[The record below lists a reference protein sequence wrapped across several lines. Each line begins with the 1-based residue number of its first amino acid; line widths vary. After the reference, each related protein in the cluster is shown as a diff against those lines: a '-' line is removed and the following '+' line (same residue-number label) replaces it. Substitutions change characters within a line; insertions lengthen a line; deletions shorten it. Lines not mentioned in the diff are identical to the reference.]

1 MRTAGEERA
10 LLPPR
15 PALGRRCWRPKSP
28 LGAQA
33 LPPPDLAASPRC
45 LRRFSRITSAEP
57 CCLVPRKSQPAG
69 GGIPGCRAPARWPGS
84 GGSEGVKSSQ
94 HVSGEAVPSFMY
106 PALLLLAG
114 VWKAPSAMMPWAT
127 SFLLELLLHCCLGH
141 SSLTGAPR
149 IYLTYKELLETRT
162 ARPFSFT
169 FNTSDYR
176 ILLMDQD
183 QERLYLGGT
192 RLPGGPGSPQHQQ
205 GATHYETK
213 GKRLKTWE
221 AQKHGDGG
229 LPTSLTA
236 SFLLQIHW
244 PALPSH
250 QHECRLAG
258 KGLRG
263 ECFNYIR
270 LMQPLN
276 RTHLYA
282 CGTGAYHPV
291 CALINR
297 GWRSEVSRKVIQGF
311 HSLQEY
317 LFRMVPR
324 SLEPGKGKCP
334 YDPRQHSMAVLVNNT
349 LYAGVHVDFMG
360 TDAALFRTMGPCPAV
375 RTEQHDSR
383 WLYGRVLNGSLK
395 SQRRNKGGV
404 EDVCIGW
411 IVVGLKSKTKAWM
424 GNLWCMVNQNNGLSF
439 FPCPSPDPVFLQAHV
454 IPDSSDHNDD
464 KLYFFFRE
472 KALEGAVGPA
482 VLARVGRV
490 CLNDDGG
497 QRSLVNKWTTFL
509 KARLV
514 CSVIGEDGVETFF
527 DELREPLTLR
537 LKILD
542 HSYLQKCIQ
551 MLSLLVSLPQ
561 VMFFLLP
568 TQDEKHPLLY
578 GVFSTLGS
586 VFRGSAV
593 CVYSM
598 AEIRTVFNGPFAH
611 KEGHNYQWGPYT
623 GRVPYPRPGACPGGT
638 FTPGLRTTREFSD
651 ELVTFIRTHPLM
663 YNAVYPLQRRPLL
676 MRTNVPY
683 SFTTLAVDLVD
694 AVDGQYEVLFLGTDQ
709 GTVQKVI
716 VLPQEHGVLEEL
728 TLEEVEVFRVSEQRA
743 PAPVKTLWI
752 SSKRQQLYVSSDM
765 GVSQLSLHRCREY
778 GEACADCCLARDPY
792 CAWDGQRCARYSHT
806 AKRRSRR
813 QDIKHGD
820 PLRQCRGFNAK
831 VEQQLPEQVQYGLEG
846 GSVFLECEPRN
857 PHTSIKWLTQTEN
870 SDKRKVLPRDRVL
883 LQTSQGVLLGPVTP
897 ADGGLYQC
905 IGTENRFRHT
915 LRRLQLHILPR
926 ALLEGAISHQQ
937 PPALGICEN
946 YWQQLN
952 RDQDTRRGRSS
963 RQPHTRPILWDSE
976 QQANGYRIN
985 PRSLNWTRS
994 SPKNSQNYHHHH
1006 RSKPW
1011 TAHRSPP
1018 RS

>member
-1 MRTAGEERA
+1 MDGNRRGPVGTPSPSLRCF
-10 LLPPR
+10 LRCTWLR
-15 PALGRRCWRPKSP
+15 IDPAM
-28 LGAQA
+28 
-33 LPPPDLAASPRC
+33 
-45 LRRFSRITSAEP
+45 
-57 CCLVPRKSQPAG
+57 V
-69 GGIPGCRAPARWPGS
+69 
-84 GGSEGVKSSQ
+84 
-94 HVSGEAVPSFMY
+94 
-106 PALLLLAG
+106 
-114 VWKAPSAMMPWAT
+114 PWAT
-127 SFLLELLLHCCLGH
+127 LFLLGLLFCCCLGH
-141 SSLTGAPR
+141 SSQTGAPR
-149 IYLTYKELLETRT
+149 VYLTYKELLESRT
-162 ARPFSFT
+162 ARPFSFN

-176 ILLMDQD
+176 ILLVDQD
-183 QERLYLGGT
+183 QERLYLGA
-192 RLPGGPGSPQHQQ
+192 R
-205 GATHYETK
+205 
-213 GKRLKTWE
+213 
-221 AQKHGDGG
+221 D
-229 LPTSLTA
+229 
-236 SFLLQIHW
+236 FLVALDLHNINKEPLIIHW
-244 PALPSH
+244 PALPN
-250 QHECRLAG
+250 QENECRLAG
-258 KGLRG
+258 KGQRG

-270 LMQPLN
+270 LMEPLN

-291 CALINR
+291 CILINR
-297 GWRSEVSRKVIQGF
+297 GWRSE
-311 HSLQEY
+311 EY
-317 LFRMVPR
+317 LFRTVPH

-334 YDPRQHSMAVLVNNT
+334 YDPRQSSMAVLVNST

-360 TDAALFRTMGPCPAV
+360 TDAALFRTMGPRPAV

-383 WLYGRVLNGSLK
+383 WLY
-395 SQRRNKGGV
+395 
-404 EDVCIGW
+404 
-411 IVVGLKSKTKAWM
+411 
-424 GNLWCMVNQNNGLSF
+424 
-439 FPCPSPDPVFLQAHV
+439 DPVFLQAHV
-454 IPDSSDHNDD
+454 IPDSSDHSDD

-497 QRSLVNKWTTFL
+497 QRSLLNKWTTFL

-527 DELREPLTLR
+527 DELR
-537 LKILD
+537 D
-542 HSYLQKCIQ
+542 
-551 MLSLLVSLPQ
+551 V
-561 VMFFLLP
+561 FLLP

-598 AEIRTVFNGPFAH
+598 ADIRTVFNGPFAH

-638 FTPGLRTTREFSD
+638 FTPGLRSTREFSD
-651 ELVTFIRTHPLM
+651 ELVTFVRAHPLM
-663 YNAVYPLQRRPLL
+663 FHAVYPLQRRPLL
-676 MRTNVPY
+676 VRTNVPY

-694 AVDGQYEVLFLGTDQ
+694 AVDGRYEVLFLGTDQ

-716 VLPQEHGVLEEL
+716 VLPKEQGILEEL
-728 TLEEVEVFRVSEQRA
+728 TLEEVEVFRV

-831 VEQQLPEQVQYGLEG
+831 EQQLSEQIQYGLEG
-846 GSVFLECEPRN
+846 GSVFLECEPRS
-857 PHTSIKWLTQTEN
+857 PHATIKWLMQTDD
-870 SDKRKVLPRDRVL
+870 STKRKVLPRDRIL
-883 LQTSQGVLLGPVTP
+883 LQTPQGVLLGPVMP
-897 ADGGLYQC
+897 SDSGLYQC

-915 LRRLQLHILPR
+915 LRRLRLHVLPR
-926 ALLEGAISHQQ
+926 ALLEGAISSEET
-937 PPALGICEN
+937 PTLGICES
-946 YWQQLN
+946 YWQQFN
-952 RDQDTRRGRSS
+952 RAQAIQHSQGGHQSHAGPS
-963 RQPHTRPILWDSE
+963 LWGSE
-976 QQANGYRIN
+976 QQSYWYRATQQ
-985 PRSLNWTRS
+985 PSLNWTTS
-994 SPKNSQNYHHHH
+994 SPHHSQSSSSSSRRRHHHHH

-1011 TAHRSPP
+1011 AGHRTPP

>member
-1 MRTAGEERA
+1 MASGGHRKAQACVQNGSSSLGA
-10 LLPPR
+10 LSRMKGAVPRLKDPPR
-15 PALGRRCWRPKSP
+15 SGS
-28 LGAQA
+28 
-33 LPPPDLAASPRC
+33 LPIFERGCVGPRQGSLFPREWGLLAMQ
-45 LRRFSRITSAEP
+45 AEP
-57 CCLVPRKSQPAG
+57 GACRISPAMVPWAT
-69 GGIPGCRAPARWPGS
+69 
-84 GGSEGVKSSQ
+84 
-94 HVSGEAVPSFMY
+94 
-106 PALLLLAG
+106 LLLLG
-114 VWKAPSAMMPWAT
+114 
-127 SFLLELLLHCCLGH
+127 LLFSCCCLGH

-149 IYLTYKELLETRT
+149 VYLTYKELLETRT
-162 ARPFSFT
+162 ARPFSFN

-176 ILLMDQD
+176 ILLVDQD
-183 QERLYLGGT
+183 QERLYLGA
-192 RLPGGPGSPQHQQ
+192 R
-205 GATHYETK
+205 
-213 GKRLKTWE
+213 
-221 AQKHGDGG
+221 D
-229 LPTSLTA
+229 
-236 SFLLQIHW
+236 FLVALDLHNINKEPLIIHW
-244 PALPSH
+244 PALPN
-250 QHECRLAG
+250 QENECRLAG
-258 KGLRG
+258 KGQRG

-270 LMQPLN
+270 LMEPLN

-291 CALINR
+291 CILINR
-297 GWRSEVSRKVIQGF
+297 GWRSE
-311 HSLQEY
+311 EY
-317 LFRMVPR
+317 LFRMVPH

-334 YDPRQHSMAVLVNNT
+334 YDPRQPSMAVLINNT

-360 TDAALFRTMGPCPAV
+360 TDAALFRTMGPRPAV

-383 WLYGRVLNGSLK
+383 WLY
-395 SQRRNKGGV
+395 
-404 EDVCIGW
+404 
-411 IVVGLKSKTKAWM
+411 
-424 GNLWCMVNQNNGLSF
+424 
-439 FPCPSPDPVFLQAHV
+439 DPVFLQAHV

-497 QRSLVNKWTTFL
+497 QRSLLNKWTTFL

-514 CSVIGEDGVETFF
+514 CSVIGDDGVETFF
-527 DELREPLTLR
+527 DELR
-537 LKILD
+537 D
-542 HSYLQKCIQ
+542 
-551 MLSLLVSLPQ
+551 V
-561 VMFFLLP
+561 FLLP

-598 AEIRTVFNGPFAH
+598 ADIRTVFNGPFAH

-638 FTPGLRTTREFSD
+638 FTPGLRSTREFSD
-651 ELVTFIRTHPLM
+651 ELVTFVRAHPLM
-663 YNAVYPLQRRPLL
+663 FHAVYPLQRRPLL
-676 MRTNVPY
+676 VRTNVPY

-694 AVDGQYEVLFLGTDQ
+694 AVDGRYEVLFLGTDQ

-716 VLPQEHGVLEEL
+716 VLPKEQGILEEL
-728 TLEEVEVFRVSEQRA
+728 TLEEVEVFRV

-806 AKRRSRR
+806 GKRRSRR

-831 VEQQLPEQVQYGLEG
+831 EQQLSEQIQYGLEG
-846 GSVFLECEPRN
+846 GSVFLECEPRS
-857 PHTSIKWLTQTEN
+857 PHATIKWLMQIDDST
-870 SDKRKVLPRDRVL
+870 KRKVLPRDRVL
-883 LQTSQGVLLGPVTP
+883 LQTPQGVLLGPMMP
-897 ADGGLYQC
+897 SDSGLYQC
-905 IGTENRFRHT
+905 IGIENRFRHT
-915 LRRLQLHILPR
+915 LRRLRLHVLPR
-926 ALLEGAISHQQ
+926 ALLEGAITSEEV
-937 PPALGICEN
+937 PSLGICES
-946 YWQQLN
+946 YWQQFN
-952 RDQDTRRGRSS
+952 RAQVIQHSQSGHQS
-963 RQPHTRPILWDSE
+963 HTGPSLWGSE
-976 QQANGYRIN
+976 QQSNWYRAAQQH
-985 PRSLNWTRS
+985 SLNWTTNSPHHSQS
-994 SPKNSQNYHHHH
+994 SSGSSRRRHHHRHHHHHHH

-1011 TAHRSPP
+1011 AGHRTPP

>member
-1 MRTAGEERA
+1 M
-10 LLPPR
+10 P
-15 PALGRRCWRPKSP
+15 
-28 LGAQA
+28 
-33 LPPPDLAASPRC
+33 
-45 LRRFSRITSAEP
+45 
-57 CCLVPRKSQPAG
+57 
-69 GGIPGCRAPARWPGS
+69 
-84 GGSEGVKSSQ
+84 
-94 HVSGEAVPSFMY
+94 
-106 PALLLLAG
+106 
-114 VWKAPSAMMPWAT
+114 PWAT
-127 SFLLELLLHCCLGH
+127 SFLLGLLFRGCLGH

-149 IYLTYKELLETRT
+149 VYLTYKELLETRT

-183 QERLYLGGT
+183 QERLYLGA
-192 RLPGGPGSPQHQQ
+192 R
-205 GATHYETK
+205 
-213 GKRLKTWE
+213 
-221 AQKHGDGG
+221 D
-229 LPTSLTA
+229 
-236 SFLLQIHW
+236 FLVALDLHNINKEPLIIHW

-250 QHECRLAG
+250 QNECRLAG
-258 KGLRG
+258 KGQRG

-282 CGTGAYHPV
+282 CGTGAYHPL

-297 GWRSEVSRKVIQGF
+297 GWRSE
-311 HSLQEY
+311 EY

-360 TDAALFRTMGPCPAV
+360 TDAALFRTMGPRPAV

-383 WLYGRVLNGSLK
+383 WLY
-395 SQRRNKGGV
+395 
-404 EDVCIGW
+404 
-411 IVVGLKSKTKAWM
+411 
-424 GNLWCMVNQNNGLSF
+424 
-439 FPCPSPDPVFLQAHV
+439 DPVFLQAHV

-464 KLYFFFRE
+464 KLYFFFHE

-514 CSVIGEDGVETFF
+514 CSVIGQDGVETFF
-527 DELREPLTLR
+527 DELR
-537 LKILD
+537 D
-542 HSYLQKCIQ
+542 
-551 MLSLLVSLPQ
+551 V
-561 VMFFLLP
+561 FLLP

-598 AEIRTVFNGPFAH
+598 ADIRTVFNGPFAH

-638 FTPGLRTTREFSD
+638 FTPGLRTTRELSD
-651 ELVTFIRTHPLM
+651 ELVTFVRAHPLM

-676 MRTNVPY
+676 VRTNVPY

-694 AVDGQYEVLFLGTDQ
+694 AVDGRYEVLFLGTDQ

-716 VLPQEHGVLEEL
+716 VLPKEQGVLEEL
-728 TLEEVEVFRVSEQRA
+728 TLEEVEVFRT

-752 SSKRQQLYVSSDM
+752 SSKRQQLYVSSDV

-792 CAWDGQRCARYSHT
+792 CAWDGQRCTRYSHT
-806 AKRRSRR
+806 GKRRSRR

-831 VEQQLPEQVQYGLEG
+831 EQQLPEHVQYGLEG
-846 GSVFLECEPRN
+846 GSVFLECEPRS
-857 PHTSIKWLTQTEN
+857 PHASIKWLMQADN

-883 LQTSQGVLLGPVTP
+883 LRTPQGVLLGPVTP

-915 LRRLQLHILPR
+915 LRRLRLHILPH
-926 ALLEGAISHQQ
+926 ALLEGAITQQ
-937 PPALGICEN
+937 EAPALGICES
-946 YWQQLN
+946 YWRQLN
-952 RDQDTRRGRSS
+952 RARDTRRGRSG
-963 RQPHTRPILWDSE
+963 RQSQTGPSLWDSE
-976 QQANGYRIN
+976 QQANWYKTN
-985 PRSLNWTRS
+985 QYSLNWTRS
-994 SPKNSQNYHHHH
+994 SPPHSQSSHHH

-1011 TAHRSPP
+1011 TGHRSPP

>member
-1 MRTAGEERA
+1 M
-10 LLPPR
+10 
-15 PALGRRCWRPKSP
+15 
-28 LGAQA
+28 AQ
-33 LPPPDLAASPRC
+33 
-45 LRRFSRITSAEP
+45 
-57 CCLVPRKSQPAG
+57 
-69 GGIPGCRAPARWPGS
+69 
-84 GGSEGVKSSQ
+84 
-94 HVSGEAVPSFMY
+94 
-106 PALLLLAG
+106 
-114 VWKAPSAMMPWAT
+114 
-127 SFLLELLLHCCLGH
+127 
-141 SSLTGAPR
+141 
-149 IYLTYKELLETRT
+149 ELLETQPSST
-162 ARPFSFT
+162 GCLPAC
-169 FNTSDYR
+169 DLQ
-176 ILLMDQD
+176 ILLVDQD
-183 QERLYLGGT
+183 QGRLYLGA
-192 RLPGGPGSPQHQQ
+192 RDYLVALDLHNINKEP
-205 GATHYETK
+205 
-213 GKRLKTWE
+213 LI
-221 AQKHGDGG
+221 
-229 LPTSLTA
+229 
-236 SFLLQIHW
+236 IHW
-244 PALPSH
+244 PALPTH
-250 QHECRLAG
+250 RNECRLAG
-258 KGLRG
+258 KGQWS

-270 LMQPLN
+270 LMEPLN
-276 RTHLYA
+276 RTHIYA
-282 CGTGAYHPV
+282 CGTSAYHPV

-297 GWRSEVSRKVIQGF
+297 GWRSE
-311 HSLQEY
+311 EY

-334 YDPRQHSMAVLVNNT
+334 YDPRQNSMAVLINNT

-360 TDAALFRTMGPCPAV
+360 TDAALFRTMGPRPAV

-383 WLYGRVLNGSLK
+383 WLY
-395 SQRRNKGGV
+395 
-404 EDVCIGW
+404 
-411 IVVGLKSKTKAWM
+411 
-424 GNLWCMVNQNNGLSF
+424 
-439 FPCPSPDPVFLQAHV
+439 DPVFLHAHV

-514 CSVIGEDGVETFF
+514 CSVVGEDGVETFF
-527 DELREPLTLR
+527 DELR
-537 LKILD
+537 D
-542 HSYLQKCIQ
+542 
-551 MLSLLVSLPQ
+551 V
-561 VMFFLLP
+561 FLLP

-598 AEIRTVFNGPFAH
+598 ADIRTVFNGPFAH

-638 FTPGLRTTREFSD
+638 FTPGLRSTREFSD
-651 ELVTFIRTHPLM
+651 ELVTFVRNHPLM
-663 YNAVYPLQRRPLL
+663 YNSVYPLQRRPLL
-676 MRTNVPY
+676 VRTNVPY

-694 AVDGQYEVLFLGTDQ
+694 AVDGRYEVLFLGTDR

-728 TLEEVEVFRVSEQRA
+728 TLEEVEVFRS

-752 SSKRQQLYVSSDM
+752 SSKRQQLYVSSDV

-831 VEQQLPEQVQYGLEG
+831 GEKKGVRFEVVKLNNRETVQNFLAPLSSTMIDLQCGDLQKWVADLSLQDNRDSHHIYPNDLVNFCAAFVLPDTPLKGLAERCSLESLSNAWGRERAIVVQYGLEG
-846 GSVFLECEPRN
+846 GSVFLECEPRS
-857 PHTSIKWLTQTEN
+857 PHASVKWLVQTEG

-883 LQTSQGVLLGPVTP
+883 LRTPQGVLLGPVAPT
-897 ADGGLYQC
+897 DGGLYQC

-915 LRRLQLHILPR
+915 LRRVHLHVLPR
-926 ALLEGAISHQQ
+926 ALLGEAITQQ
-937 PPALGICEN
+937 APSTLGICES
-946 YWQQLN
+946 YWHQLSG
-952 RDQDTRRGRSS
+952 DQDTRRGRSG
-963 RQPHTRPILWDSE
+963 RQSPWDSE
-976 QQANGYRIN
+976 QQANGDRAD
-985 PRSLNWTRS
+985 RHSSNWTRS
-994 SPKNSQNYHHHH
+994 SPQHSRSGNGRRRHQHHH
-1006 RSKPW
+1006 RPKPW
-1011 TAHRSPP
+1011 TGHRSPP

>member
-1 MRTAGEERA
+1 MQTAPEERPPEPPGPA
-10 LLPPR
+10 WHERGLLGHAILAQSDKR
-15 PALGRRCWRPKSP
+15 QDPAAGAAAGSDAP
-28 LGAQA
+28 L
-33 LPPPDLAASPRC
+33 PFAASGSPPEEQRH
-45 LRRFSRITSAEP
+45 RESFVR
-57 CCLVPRKSQPAG
+57 AG
-69 GGIPGCRAPARWPGS
+69 GGGTRPRALSRRLGREPGAARARGGVPRTPSAMAPG
-84 GGSEGVKSSQ
+84 
-94 HVSGEAVPSFMY
+94 APLMLLL
-106 PALLLLAG
+106 ALLLRCCCC
-114 VWKAPSAMMPWAT
+114 
-127 SFLLELLLHCCLGH
+127 CCLGQ
-141 SSLTGAPR
+141 SSLAGAPR
-149 IYLTYKELLETRT
+149 VYLTYKELLETRT
-162 ARPFSFT
+162 ARPFSFS

-183 QERLYLGGT
+183 QERLYLGA
-192 RLPGGPGSPQHQQ
+192 R
-205 GATHYETK
+205 
-213 GKRLKTWE
+213 
-221 AQKHGDGG
+221 D
-229 LPTSLTA
+229 
-236 SFLLQIHW
+236 FLVALDLHNINKEPLIIHW

-250 QHECRLAG
+250 QNECRLAG
-258 KGLRG
+258 KGQRG

-276 RTHLYA
+276 RTHLYV

-291 CALINR
+291 CALVNR
-297 GWRSEVSRKVIQGF
+297 GWRSE
-311 HSLQEY
+311 EY

-334 YDPRQHSMAVLVNNT
+334 YDPRQHSTAVLVNNT

-360 TDAALFRTMGPCPAV
+360 TDAAVFRTMGPRPAV

-383 WLYGRVLNGSLK
+383 WLY
-395 SQRRNKGGV
+395 
-404 EDVCIGW
+404 
-411 IVVGLKSKTKAWM
+411 
-424 GNLWCMVNQNNGLSF
+424 
-439 FPCPSPDPVFLQAHV
+439 DPVFLHARV

-527 DELREPLTLR
+527 DELR
-537 LKILD
+537 D
-542 HSYLQKCIQ
+542 
-551 MLSLLVSLPQ
+551 V
-561 VMFFLLP
+561 FLLP

-578 GVFSTLGS
+578 GVFSSLGS

-598 AEIRTVFNGPFAH
+598 ADIRTVFNGPFAH

-638 FTPGLRTTREFSD
+638 FTPGLRSTREFSD
-651 ELVTFIRTHPLM
+651 ELVTFVRAHPLM

-676 MRTNVPY
+676 VRTNVPY

-694 AVDGQYEVLFLGTDQ
+694 AVDGRYEVLFLGTDQ

-716 VLPQEHGVLEEL
+716 VLPKEQGNLEEL
-728 TLEEVEVFRVSEQRA
+728 TLEEVEVFRA

-752 SSKRQQLYVSSDM
+752 SSKRQQLYASSDV

-792 CAWDGQRCARYSHT
+792 CAWDGQRCTRYSHT

-831 VEQQLPEQVQYGLEG
+831 EQQLHEQVQYGLEG
-846 GSVFLECEPRN
+846 GSVFLECEPRS
-857 PHTSIKWLTQTEN
+857 PHASIKWLMQADN

-883 LQTSQGVLLGPVTP
+883 LRTPQGVLLGPVTP

-915 LRRLQLHILPR
+915 LRRLRLHVLPH
-926 ALLEGAISHQQ
+926 ALLEGAITQEA
-937 PPALGICEN
+937 PALGICES
-946 YWQQLN
+946 YWRQLN
-952 RDQDTRRGRSS
+952 KGQDTRRSRSGRQS
-963 RQPHTRPILWDSE
+963 HTGPSLWDSE
-976 QQANGYRIN
+976 QQSSWYRATQH
-985 PRSLNWTRS
+985 SLNWTRS
-994 SPKNSQNYHHHH
+994 SPQHSQRSSSINSSSRRRQHHH

-1011 TAHRSPP
+1011 TGHHSPP

>member
-1 MRTAGEERA
+1 MAAGGRGRGGEGPSPSKTGGGAPVGGAMAEGSGTGGGGGLWTRSRRGRVGVGCLGTGAPLWGLPVSAPNFKVPPARGGGAGRA
-10 LLPPR
+10 FEVPISRGVRSGYSCLAVCPVGRPGEGAAFDLRDSRAAEPSFQQPLPCSRASGSVHRSPPPTPPPPR
-15 PALGRRCWRPKSP
+15 AP
-28 LGAQA
+28 
-33 LPPPDLAASPRC
+33 
-45 LRRFSRITSAEP
+45 SAP
-57 CCLVPRKSQPAG
+57 GVPRYP
-69 GGIPGCRAPARWPGS
+69 
-84 GGSEGVKSSQ
+84 
-94 HVSGEAVPSFMY
+94 HPS
-106 PALLLLAG
+106 LLAG
-114 VWKAPSAMMPWAT
+114 VSAAPSAMGSWAT
-127 SFLLELLLHCCLGH
+127 RFLLWLPFFC
-141 SSLTGAPR
+141 SLVQASLNGAPR
-149 IYLTYKELLETRT
+149 LYLTYKELLETQPSST
-162 ARPFSFT
+162 GCLPAC
-169 FNTSDYR
+169 DLR
-176 ILLMDQD
+176 ILLVDQD
-183 QERLYLGGT
+183 QGRLYLGA
-192 RLPGGPGSPQHQQ
+192 RDYLVALDLHNINKEP
-205 GATHYETK
+205 
-213 GKRLKTWE
+213 LI
-221 AQKHGDGG
+221 
-229 LPTSLTA
+229 
-236 SFLLQIHW
+236 IHW
-244 PALPSH
+244 PALPTH
-250 QHECRLAG
+250 RNECRLAG
-258 KGLRG
+258 KGQWS

-270 LMQPLN
+270 LMEPLN
-276 RTHLYA
+276 RTHIYA
-282 CGTGAYHPV
+282 CGTSAYHPV

-297 GWRSEVSRKVIQGF
+297 GWRSE
-311 HSLQEY
+311 EY

-334 YDPRQHSMAVLVNNT
+334 YDPRQNSMAVLINNT

-360 TDAALFRTMGPCPAV
+360 TDAALFRTMGPRPAV

-383 WLYGRVLNGSLK
+383 WLY
-395 SQRRNKGGV
+395 
-404 EDVCIGW
+404 
-411 IVVGLKSKTKAWM
+411 
-424 GNLWCMVNQNNGLSF
+424 
-439 FPCPSPDPVFLQAHV
+439 DPVFLHAHV

-514 CSVIGEDGVETFF
+514 CSVVGEDGVETFF
-527 DELREPLTLR
+527 DELR
-537 LKILD
+537 D
-542 HSYLQKCIQ
+542 
-551 MLSLLVSLPQ
+551 V
-561 VMFFLLP
+561 FLLP

-598 AEIRTVFNGPFAH
+598 ADIRTVFNGPFAH

-638 FTPGLRTTREFSD
+638 FTPGLRSTREFSD
-651 ELVTFIRTHPLM
+651 ELVTFVRNHPLM
-663 YNAVYPLQRRPLL
+663 YNSVYPLQRRPLL
-676 MRTNVPY
+676 VRTNVPY

-694 AVDGQYEVLFLGTDQ
+694 AVDGRYEVLFLGTDR

-728 TLEEVEVFRVSEQRA
+728 TLEEVEVFRS

-752 SSKRQQLYVSSDM
+752 SSKRQQLYVSSDV

-831 VEQQLPEQVQYGLEG
+831 EQQLPEQVQYGLEG
-846 GSVFLECEPRN
+846 GSVFLECEPRS
-857 PHTSIKWLTQTEN
+857 PHASVKWLVQTEG

-883 LQTSQGVLLGPVTP
+883 LRTPQGVLLGPVAPT
-897 ADGGLYQC
+897 DGGLYQC

-915 LRRLQLHILPR
+915 LRRVHLHVLPR
-926 ALLEGAISHQQ
+926 ALLGEAITQQ
-937 PPALGICEN
+937 APSTLGICES
-946 YWQQLN
+946 YWHQLSG
-952 RDQDTRRGRSS
+952 DQDTRRGRSG
-963 RQPHTRPILWDSE
+963 RQSPWDSE
-976 QQANGYRIN
+976 QQANGDRAD
-985 PRSLNWTRS
+985 RHSSNWTRS
-994 SPKNSQNYHHHH
+994 SPQHSRSGNGRRRHQHHH
-1006 RSKPW
+1006 RPKPW
-1011 TAHRSPP
+1011 TGHRSPP